1 MKNRIILLVAMLVS
15 LSVFAQEAP
24 LIYKVTFRDKH
35 QSDFSVNRPEEFL
48 SRRALERRQR
58 YDVPVTDDDLPIS
71 PSYIRSLENSGAR
84 ILARSRWLNM
94 VIVELESNQDSDQI
108 SRMQFVERMEEA
120 STITAIKK
128 NGKPFFMVEQTDIP
142 FFKPSPKNTSTAVSF
157 DYGPSLNQ
165 VDMINGLPL
174 HHDGYTGKGIIIAV
188 LDAGFRAADTMAVFD
203 SLWMQNRML
212 GTKDF
217 VNPGG
222 DIFEPSIHA
231 HGTMVLSIMAGNL
244 PGQLV
249 GTAPDAGYY
258 LIRTED
264 GTAEYKLEEY
274 YWMMGAEYADSLG
287 ADIINSSL
295 GYTEFDDPAD
305 NHTYQDMD
313 GNTTP
318 VTIGADKA
326 AERGILVC
334 NSAGNSGN
342 SPWKYIGAPADGDS
356 VLSVGAVDPLGRWA
370 TFSSLGPSS
379 DGRTKPDIA
388 AQGQQ
393 TIIATPWGGVTAGN
407 GTSFSSPVIAGMT
420 ACLWQAKRSFT
431 NMQIISAIMKSSR
444 QYNTPDDTLGYGIP
458 DYSLAKSLL
467 DTTDVEMGTL
477 QIYPNPFSQSIEFW
491 INLPDH
497 QKVKVFIFDITGK
510 QIFFR
515 EIELFKGISQV
526 TLENP
531 VRVSGLYI
539 LKVQT
544 QNESL
549 VGKIIHTQ

>member
-1 MKNRIILLVAMLVS
+1 MKNSMIILFAMLVS

-24 LIYKVTFRDKH
+24 LLYKVTFRDKH

-48 SRRALERRQR
+48 SQRALERRQR
-58 YDVPVTDDDLPIS
+58 YNLPVTDVDLPIS

-84 ILARSRWLNM
+84 ILACSRWLNM
-94 VIVELESNQDSDQI
+94 VIIELESHQDSDQI
-108 SRMQFVERMEEA
+108 RRMQFVERMEEA
-120 STITAIKK
+120 GTLTVKKK
-128 NGKPFFMVEQTDIP
+128 NGKPFFMAEKTDIP
-142 FFKPSPKNTSTAVSF
+142 YPNPSPKNSSAAVSF

-165 VDMINGLPL
+165 IDMINGLPL
-174 HHDGYTGKGIIIAV
+174 HHDGYTGEGVVIAV

-203 SLWMQNRML
+203 SLWMQNRIL

-222 DIFEPSIHA
+222 DVFDPTIHP

-274 YWMMGAEYADSLG
+274 YWVMGAEYADSLG

-420 ACLWQAKRSFT
+420 ACLWQAERAFT
-431 NMQIISAIMKSSR
+431 NMQIISAIKKSAQ
-444 QYNTPDDTLGYGIP
+444 QYNAPDDTLGYGIP

-467 DTTDVEMGTL
+467 DTIGVEMGTL
-477 QIYPNPFSQSIEFW
+477 QIFPNPFGQSIEFW

-497 QKVKVFIFDITGK
+497 QKVKVFIFDMTGK
-510 QIFFR
+510 QVFFQ
-515 EIELFKGISQV
+515 EIELLKGISQV
-526 TLENP
+526 SLENP

-549 VGKIIHTQ
+549 VGKIICT